1 MNDRFGWNLSS
12 VDAIKWAMIDR
23 NTTKTGI
30 TGGIGL
36 AILKEFIMKNK
47 GMMQIVSDDG
57 FYQFGHEGET
67 TTLLS
72 GRFPGTVVNLEFKTD
87 DSCSYSLKS
96 EIDKKNIF

>member
-1 MNDRFGWNLSS
+1 
-12 VDAIKWAMIDR
+12 
-23 NTTKTGI
+23 
-30 TGGIGL
+30 
-36 AILKEFIMKNK
+36 MKNK

-96 EIDKKNIF
+96 EIDKKYFLKKKFMNNVMISIVGIVGSPLCGSRRWTTSL